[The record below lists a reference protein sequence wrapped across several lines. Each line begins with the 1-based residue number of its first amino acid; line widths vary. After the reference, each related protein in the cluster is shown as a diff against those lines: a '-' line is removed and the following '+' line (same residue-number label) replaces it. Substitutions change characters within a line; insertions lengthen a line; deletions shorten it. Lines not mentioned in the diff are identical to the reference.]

1 MGDEVNG
8 EVNGL
13 TNGHHVEEESEPME
27 TDTEITQK
35 PTKRRKVKLSYDKY
49 RSIANMLVLYMRQE
63 EDKPTTTEGR
73 TKNIDPCFLEIDL

>member
-1 MGDEVNG
+1 
-8 EVNGL
+8 
-13 TNGHHVEEESEPME
+13 ME

-73 TKNIDPCFLEIDL
+73 TKI